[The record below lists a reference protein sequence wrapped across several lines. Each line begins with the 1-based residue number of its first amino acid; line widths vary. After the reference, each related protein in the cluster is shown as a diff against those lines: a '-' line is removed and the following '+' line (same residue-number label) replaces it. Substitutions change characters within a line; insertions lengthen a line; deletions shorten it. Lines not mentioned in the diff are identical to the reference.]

1 MKKVLFSAVALLAFG
16 FANAQEEEKGN
27 GGFAKGDV
35 FVSGAFTLSSAKTGD
50 FKESSF
56 EIAPKVGYF
65 VTENIAVGATIGY
78 QSNKLDDG
86 SDDVSNTGLGLGAFG
101 RYYFTPASKFSLFAE
116 LGVDYTSYDNEYF
129 VDTDGSIVVPGTSF
143 ESKELGFGLG
153 AGMNYFVSSNFSIEA
168 GVAVLGYS
176 SNDNGGDG
184 ADKTNTFSFGGDW
197 RAVTFGVNYKF

>member
-35 FVSGAFTLSSAKTGD
+35 FVSGAVTFGSSKTGD
-50 FKESSF
+50 FKVNAF

-65 VTENIAVGATIGY
+65 VTENIAVGASVGL
-78 QSNKLDDG
+78 QSLKFDNG
-86 SDDVSNTGLGLGAFG
+86 SADATNSGLGLGAFG
-101 RYYFTPASKFSLFAE
+101 RYYFTPANKFSLFAE
-116 LGVDYTSYDNEYF
+116 LGIDYTSFDEEFDAESGTVY
-129 VDTDGSIVVPGTSF
+129 GSSF

-176 SNDNGGDG
+176 SNDNGGNG

>member
-1 MKKVLFSAVALLAFG
+1 MKKVLLSAVALLAFG

-35 FVSGAFTLSSAKTGD
+35 FVSGAVTFGSSKTGD
-50 FKESSF
+50 LKLNAF

-65 VTENIAVGATIGY
+65 VTENIAVGASVGL
-78 QSNKLDDG
+78 QSLKFDDG
-86 SDDVSNTGLGLGAFG
+86 SADATNSGLGLGAFG
-101 RYYFTPASKFSLFAE
+101 RYYFTPANKFSLFAE
-116 LGVDYTSYDNEYF
+116 LGIDYTSFDEEF
-129 VDTDGSIVVPGTSF
+129 DAESGTVYASSF

>member
-35 FVSGAFTLSSAKTGD
+35 FVSGAVTFGSSKTGD
-50 FKESSF
+50 FKVNAF

-65 VTENIAVGATIGY
+65 VTENIAVGASVGL
-78 QSNKLDDG
+78 QSLKFDNG
-86 SDDVSNTGLGLGAFG
+86 SADATNSGLGLGAFG
-101 RYYFTPASKFSLFAE
+101 RYYFTPANKFSLFAE
-116 LGVDYTSYDNEYF
+116 LGIDYTSFDEEF
-129 VDTDGSIVVPGTSF
+129 DAESGTVYASSF

-176 SNDNGGDG
+176 SNDNGGNG
-184 ADKTNTFSFGGDW
+184 ADKTNNFSFGGDW

>member
-1 MKKVLFSAVALLAFG
+1 MKKIILTAVAVFG
-16 FANAQEEEKGN
+16 FAFANAQEEEKGN

-35 FVSGAFTLSSAKTGD
+35 FVSGAVTFGSSKTGD
-50 FKESSF
+50 FKVNAF

-65 VTENIAVGATIGY
+65 VTENIAVGASVGL
-78 QSNKLDDG
+78 QSLKFDDG
-86 SDDVSNTGLGLGAFG
+86 SADATNSGLGLGAFG
-101 RYYFTPASKFSLFAE
+101 RYYFTPANKFSLFAE
-116 LGVDYTSYDNEYF
+116 LGIDYTSFDEEF
-129 VDTDGSIVVPGTSF
+129 DAESGTVYASSF

-176 SNDNGGDG
+176 SNDNGGG
-184 ADKTNTFSFGGDW
+184 SGVDKTNTFSFGGDW

>member
-1 MKKVLFSAVALLAFG
+1 MKKVLLSAVALLAFG

-35 FVSGAFTLSSAKTGD
+35 FVSGAVTFGSSKTGD
-50 FKESSF
+50 FKVNAF

-65 VTENIAVGATIGY
+65 VTENIAVGASVGL
-78 QSNKLDDG
+78 QSLKFDDG
-86 SDDVSNTGLGLGAFG
+86 SADATNSGLGLGAFG
-101 RYYFTPASKFSLFAE
+101 RYYFTPANKFSLFAE
-116 LGVDYTSYDNEYF
+116 LGFDYTSFDEEF
-129 VDTDGSIVVPGTSF
+129 DAEDGTIYGGSV
-143 ESKELGFGLG
+143 ESKEVGFGLG

-176 SNDNGGDG
+176 SNDNGGNG

>member
-1 MKKVLFSAVALLAFG
+1 MKKVLLSAVALWAFG

-35 FVSGAFTLSSAKTGD
+35 FVSGAVTFGSSKTGD
-50 FKESSF
+50 FKVNAF

-65 VTENIAVGATIGY
+65 VTENIAVGASVGL
-78 QSNKLDDG
+78 QSLKFDNG
-86 SDDVSNTGLGLGAFG
+86 SADATNSGLGLGAFG
-101 RYYFTPASKFSLFAE
+101 RYYFTPADKFSLFAE
-116 LGVDYTSYDNEYF
+116 LGFDYTSFDEEF
-129 VDTDGSIVVPGTSF
+129 DAETGTVYGGSF
-143 ESKELGFGLG
+143 ESKEIGFGLG

-176 SNDNGGDG
+176 SNDNGGNG

>member
-16 FANAQEEEKGN
+16 FANAQEEKSAN

-35 FVSGAFTLSSAKTGD
+35 FVSGAVTFGSSKTGD
-50 FKESSF
+50 FKVNAF

-65 VTENIAVGATIGY
+65 VTENIAVGASVGL
-78 QSNKLDDG
+78 QSLKFDNG
-86 SDDVSNTGLGLGAFG
+86 SADATNSGLGLGAFG
-101 RYYFTPASKFSLFAE
+101 RYYFTPANKFSLFAE
-116 LGVDYTSYDNEYF
+116 LGIDYTSFDEEFDAESGTVY
-129 VDTDGSIVVPGTSF
+129 GSSF

-176 SNDNGGDG
+176 SNDNGGNG

>member
-35 FVSGAFTLSSAKTGD
+35 FVSGAVTFGSSKTGD
-50 FKESSF
+50 FKVNAF

-65 VTENIAVGATIGY
+65 VTENIAVGASVGL
-78 QSNKLDDG
+78 QSLKFDNG
-86 SDDVSNTGLGLGAFG
+86 SADATNSGLGLGAFG
-101 RYYFTPASKFSLFAE
+101 RYYFTPANKFSLFAE
-116 LGVDYTSYDNEYF
+116 LGIDYTSFDEEF
-129 VDTDGSIVVPGTSF
+129 DAESGTVYASSF

-176 SNDNGGDG
+176 SNDNGGG
-184 ADKTNTFSFGGDW
+184 SGVDKTNNFSFGGDW

>member
-1 MKKVLFSAVALLAFG
+1 MKKVLLSAVALLAFG

-35 FVSGAFTLSSAKTGD
+35 FVSGAVTLSSAKTGD
-50 FKESSF
+50 FKANSF

-65 VTENIAVGATIGY
+65 VTENIAVGASIGL
-78 QSNKLDDG
+78 S
-86 SDDVSNTGLGLGAFG
+86 SDKVEEGDSATNTGLGLGAFG

-116 LGVDYTSYDNEYF
+116 LGLDYTSYDSEYF
-129 VDTDGSIVVPGTSF
+129 IDADGDINVPGGSF
-143 ESKELGFGLG
+143 ESKEVGFGLG

-168 GVAVLGYS
+168 GVAVLGFS
-176 SNDNGGDG
+176 SEKADVTG
-184 ADKTNTFSFGGDW
+184 ADGKTGFNFGGDW

>member
-1 MKKVLFSAVALLAFG
+1 MKKVLLSAVALLAFG

-35 FVSGAFTLSSAKTGD
+35 FVSGAVTLGSAKTGD
-50 FKESSF
+50 FKANAF

-65 VTENIAVGATIGY
+65 VTENIAVGASVGF
-78 QSNKLDDG
+78 QSLKWDNGAADATN
-86 SDDVSNTGLGLGAFG
+86 SGLGLGAFG
-101 RYYFTPASKFSLFAE
+101 RYYFTPANKFSLFAE
-116 LGVDYTSYDNEYF
+116 LGIDYTSFDEEF
-129 VDTDGSIVVPGTSF
+129 DAEDGTVYGGSF
-143 ESKELGFGLG
+143 ESKEVGFGLG

-176 SNDNGGDG
+176 SNDNGGNG
-184 ADKTNTFSFGGDW
+184 ADKTNNFSFGGDW